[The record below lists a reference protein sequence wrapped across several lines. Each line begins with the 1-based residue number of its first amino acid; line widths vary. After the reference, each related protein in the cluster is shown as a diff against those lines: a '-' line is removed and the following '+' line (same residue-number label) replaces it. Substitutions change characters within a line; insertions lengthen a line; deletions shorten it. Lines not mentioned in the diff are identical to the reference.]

1 MDFRFTPEQDSWRLE
16 VREAIDALM
25 TREVKEELKGR
36 PDLGPGIEQKKFMEG
51 LGKKGLL
58 GISWP
63 VEYLSLIHIRRCRR
77 IERCRSRR
85 SPYQ

>member
-36 PDLGPGIEQKKFMEG
+36 PDLGPGI
-51 LGKKGLL
+51 
-58 GISWP
+58 
-63 VEYLSLIHIRRCRR
+63 
-77 IERCRSRR
+77 
-85 SPYQ
+85 